1 MEFRTIIPITPF
13 IRKIDHSQRLL
24 SLGSCFADNM
34 AAHLAEAKFRITA
47 SPTGVLFN
55 PESIAAALERF
66 AEGRAPELT
75 ELQYS
80 NENWFSFDFH
90 SSFSHHEIAQ
100 AQDAM
105 RQGVENGA
113 AALRQAETLIFT
125 FGTAIV
131 YRLTT
136 SGRVVANCHKQP
148 QHIFRREMLS
158 VEEIVE
164 RYNALLS
171 GILRDKRV
179 IFTVSPVRHLG
190 EGLEEN
196 SLSKAT
202 LRLAINEIVGRNAN
216 AHYFPSFEIMN
227 DELRDYRFYA
237 EDMTHPSKMA
247 VDYIW
252 ERFSEAAFSPAT
264 RQIIARVE
272 KIVTAAAHRPFNAQ
286 SEAHRTFCRKAL
298 EDIAAIENICHD
310 IDFTAEKEQFMAY
323 L

>member
-13 IRKIDHSQRLL
+13 ARKIDHSQQLL

-55 PESIAAALERF
+55 PESIAATLERF

-80 NENWFSFDFH
+80 NEKWFSFDFH

-105 RQGVENGA
+105 RRGVEIGA
-113 AALRQAETLIFT
+113 AALRQADTFIIT

-136 SGRVVANCHKQP
+136 DGRVVANCHKQP
-148 QHIFRREMLS
+148 QHLFRREMLS

-164 RYNALLS
+164 HYNALLN
-171 GILRDKRV
+171 GILCGKQV

-202 LRLAINEIVGRNAN
+202 LRLAINEIVNRNAN

-227 DELRDYRFYA
+227 DDLRDYRFYA

-264 RQIIARVE
+264 RQLIARIG
-272 KIVTAAAHRPFNAQ
+272 KIRAAATHRPFDAR

-298 EDIAAIENICHD
+298 DDIASIEGICHD
-310 IDFTAEKEQFMAY
+310 IDFEAEKEQFMAY

>member
-1 MEFRTIIPITPF
+1 MEFRTVVPITPF
-13 IRKIDHSQRLL
+13 ARKIDHSQRLF

-34 AAHLAEAKFRITA
+34 ATRLAAAKFNITA

-55 PESIAAALERF
+55 PESIATAIERF
-66 AEGRAPELT
+66 AENRAPEIN

-80 NENWFSFDFH
+80 NEKWFSFDFH

-100 AQDAM
+100 AQRAM
-105 RQGVENGA
+105 QRGVEMGA
-113 AALRQAETLIFT
+113 MALQHADTFIIT

-131 YRLTT
+131 YRLN
-136 SGRVVANCHKQP
+136 SSDKVVANCHKQP
-148 QHIFRREMLS
+148 QHLFRREMLS
-158 VEEIVE
+158 VEEIVA

-171 GILRDKRV
+171 GILCGKRV
-179 IFTVSPVRHLG
+179 IFTVSPIRHLG

-202 LRLAINEIVGRNAN
+202 LRLAIDKIVGQNPNAL
-216 AHYFPSFEIMN
+216 YFPSFEIMN

-237 EDMTHPSKMA
+237 EDMIHPSKMA

-252 ERFSEAAFSPAT
+252 KRLAEAAFSPAT
-264 RQIIARVE
+264 HQIMARIE
-272 KIVTAAAHRPFNAQ
+272 KITSAAAHRPFNPQ
-286 SEAHRTFCRKAL
+286 GEAHRTFCRKML
-298 EDIAAIENICHD
+298 DEIATIESIHHNL
-310 IDFTAEKEQFMAY
+310 DFNAEKEQFLAY

>member
-13 IRKIDHSQRLL
+13 VRKIDHSQRLL

-90 SSFSHHEIAQ
+90 SAFSHHEIAQ
-100 AQDAM
+100 AQSAM
-105 RQGVENGA
+105 RQGVEIGA
-113 AALRQAETLIFT
+113 AALRQAETLIIT

-148 QHIFRREMLS
+148 RHLFRREMLS
-158 VEEIVE
+158 VEDIAA
-164 RYNALLS
+164 RYNALLN
-171 GILRDKRV
+171 GILCGKRV

-216 AHYFPSFEIMN
+216 ANYFPSFEIMN